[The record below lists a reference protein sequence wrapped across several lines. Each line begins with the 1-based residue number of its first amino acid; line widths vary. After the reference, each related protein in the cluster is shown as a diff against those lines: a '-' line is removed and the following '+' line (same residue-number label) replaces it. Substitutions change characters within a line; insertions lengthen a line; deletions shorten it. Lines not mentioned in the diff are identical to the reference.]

1 MLDIL
6 DKVFKSAILNIF
18 KEVKEAMSEELKEN
32 IRTISCQIDNI
43 NKEIEIIEKNQVG
56 ILELNNIVMEMKNAL
71 EEPIIDLNWNKRE
84 LANLKTSQ

>member
-43 NKEIEIIEKNQVG
+43 SKEIEIIEKNQVG